1 MTTQNMNRDVWHLAG
16 PIILSNVSVPLLGA
30 VDTAV
35 VGHLPGAHYIG
46 GVAIGS
52 LIFSFVYWGFGF
64 LRMGTGGLTAQA
76 YGAGNADEVRSV
88 FARAA
93 LLALILG
100 LVVLILQWP
109 VGELAFL
116 LLDASDD
123 VEELAQSYYAIRIW
137 GAPAALLNYAMVGWF
152 IGIRDARSALI
163 MQVAMNGT
171 NIVLDLWF
179 VMGLELGVEGV
190 AWATLIS
197 EVGAIAIGAI
207 LMGRNL
213 WRVGG
218 TWKIPE
224 IFDGARLARLL
235 AVNRDI
241 FIRTLGLQLSF
252 AAFTAI
258 GARMGDAVLAAN
270 AVLMIFQ
277 SIMAYALDGFAHAAE
292 ALAGGYL
299 GAGKRAEF
307 RHAVKVSSL
316 WALAFAAF
324 FTVLYG
330 LFGGLII
337 DAITDISEIRL
348 LAREYLLWTIV
359 SPFVSVWS
367 FQLDGI
373 FIGATRTAD
382 MRNAMLQAVVVY
394 AAALVLLVP
403 AFGNHGLWA
412 ALMVLMVA
420 RAVTLGIRYPALER
434 SIDQATKRRSSLG
447 VRAKNS
453 R

>member
-1 MTTQNMNRDVWHLAG
+1 MNRDVWHLAA
-16 PIILSNVSVPLLGA
+16 PIILSNISVPLLGA

-35 VGHLPGAHYIG
+35 VGHLPGAHHIG

-76 YGAGNADEVRSV
+76 FGAGNADEVRSV

-93 LLALILG
+93 LLAVALG
-100 LVVLILQWP
+100 LAVVVLQWP
-109 VGELAFL
+109 LGELAFTA
-116 LLDASDD
+116 LDASDD
-123 VEELAQSYYAIRIW
+123 VERLAEGYYYIRVW

-152 IGIRDARSALI
+152 IGIRDAKSALV
-163 MQVAMNGT
+163 MQVAMNGV
-171 NIVLDLWF
+171 NIILDLWF
-179 VMGLELGVEGV
+179 VIGLDLGVEGV

-197 EVGAIAIGAI
+197 EVGAIAIGGY
-207 LMGRNL
+207 LMQRNL
-213 WRVGG
+213 RRLGG
-218 TWKIPE
+218 TWQRSAIL
-224 IFDGARLARLL
+224 DGARLRHLL

-252 AAFTAI
+252 AAFTAM

-299 GAGKRAEF
+299 GAGNRAKF
-307 RHAVKVSSL
+307 RHAVRISSL
-316 WALAFAAF
+316 WALGFAAF
-324 FTVLYG
+324 FTMIYG
-330 LFGGLII
+330 IFGGLMI
-337 DAITDISEIRL
+337 DMITNLADIRA
-348 LAREYLLWTIV
+348 LARDYLLWTVI
-359 SPFVSVWS
+359 SPLISVWS

-394 AAALVLLVP
+394 AAALAVLVP
-403 AFGNHGLWA
+403 AYGNHGLWA
-412 ALMVLMVA
+412 SLMVLMVA
-420 RAVTLGIRYPALER
+420 RAITLGMRYPALER
-434 SIDQATKRRSSLG
+434 SVEA
-447 VRAKNS
+447 
-453 R
+453 

>member
-1 MTTQNMNRDVWHLAG
+1 MNRDVWHMAG

-46 GVAIGS
+46 GVAIGA

-76 YGAGNADEVRSV
+76 FGAGNSDEVRSV
-88 FARAA
+88 LARAA
-93 LLALILG
+93 LLAGLLG
-100 LVVLILQWP
+100 LAVTTLQWP
-109 VGELAFL
+109 LGEFAFA

-123 VEELAQSYYAIRIW
+123 VEHLARSYYEIRIW

-152 IGIRDARSALI
+152 IGIRDAKSALV
-163 MQVAMNGT
+163 MQVTMNGV
-171 NIVLDLWF
+171 NIILDLWF
-179 VMGLELGVEGV
+179 VIGLDLGVVGV

-197 EVGAIAIGAI
+197 EVGAITIGGYLVRRNLKRIGGNWRRQAI
-207 LMGRNL
+207 LDGGRL
-213 WRVGG
+213 
-218 TWKIPE
+218 TH
-224 IFDGARLARLL
+224 LL

-252 AAFTAI
+252 ATFTAL

-292 ALAGGYL
+292 ALAGGYF
-299 GAGKRAEF
+299 GAKDRAKF
-307 RHAVKVSSL
+307 RQAVRVSSL
-316 WALAFAAF
+316 WALAFALA
-324 FTVLYG
+324 FTVVYAV
-330 LFGGLII
+330 FGGLVI
-337 DAITDISEIRL
+337 DTITNIPDIRI
-348 LAREYLLWTIV
+348 LARDYLLWTVV
-359 SPFVSVWS
+359 SPLISVWS

-382 MRNAMLQAVVVY
+382 MRNAMLQAVIVY
-394 AAALVLLVP
+394 VGALFILVP

-412 ALMVLMVA
+412 SLMILMVA
-420 RAVTLGIRYPALER
+420 RAITLMLRYPAIER
-434 SIDQATKRRSSLG
+434 SIK
-447 VRAKNS
+447 
-453 R
+453 

>member
-1 MTTQNMNRDVWHLAG
+1 MTAPLPGKSVTGGSMNRDVWHLAA

-46 GVAIGS
+46 GVAVGS

-76 YGAGNADEVRSV
+76 FGAGNADEVRSV

-93 LLALILG
+93 LLAGLLG
-100 LVVLILQWP
+100 LAVVALQWP
-109 VGELAFL
+109 LGELAL
-116 LLDASDD
+116 TLVNASSD
-123 VEELAQSYYAIRIW
+123 VEQLADQYYYIRIW

-171 NIVLDLWF
+171 NILLDLWF
-179 VMGLELGVEGV
+179 VIGLGLGVAGV

-197 EVGAIAIGAI
+197 EVGAIFIGA
-207 LMGRNL
+207 LLLRRNL
-213 WRVGG
+213 KRIGG
-218 TWKIPE
+218 TWRRESI
-224 IFDGARLARLL
+224 LARAPLVRLL
-235 AVNRDI
+235 VVNRDI

-252 AAFTAI
+252 ATFTAI
-258 GARMGDAVLAAN
+258 GARMGDAALAAN

-299 GAGKRAEF
+299 GARDRAKF
-307 RHAVKVSSL
+307 RHAVKVSSM

-324 FTVLYG
+324 FTLVYLM
-330 LFGGLII
+330 FGGLII
-337 DAITDISEIRL
+337 DTITNIPDIRM
-348 LAREYLLWTIV
+348 LAREYLIWTVI
-359 SPFVSVWS
+359 SPLISVWS

-382 MRNAMLQAVVVY
+382 MRNAMLQSVVIYV
-394 AAALVLLVP
+394 AALAILVP
-403 AFGNHGLWA
+403 AYGNHGLWA

-420 RAVTLGIRYPALER
+420 RAITLGLRYPALER
-434 SIDQATKRRSSLG
+434 SIGK
-447 VRAKNS
+447 
-453 R
+453 

>member
-1 MTTQNMNRDVWHLAG
+1 MTPARPETDGTMNRDVWHLAG

-76 YGAGNADEVRSV
+76 FGAGNADEVRSV
-88 FARAA
+88 LARGA
-93 LLALILG
+93 LLAGALG
-100 LVVLILQWP
+100 LAVTVLQWP
-109 VGELAFL
+109 LGLLAFA

-123 VEELAQSYYAIRIW
+123 VERLADSYYYIRVW

-152 IGIRDARSALI
+152 IGIRDAKSALV
-163 MQVAMNGT
+163 MQVAMNGV

-179 VMGLELGVEGV
+179 VIGLELGVDGV

-197 EVGAIAIGAI
+197 EVGAIAIGGY
-207 LMGRNL
+207 LVRRNL
-213 WRVGG
+213 VRIGGAWRR
-218 TWKIPE
+218 KA
-224 IFDGARLARLL
+224 IFDGGRLAHLL

-299 GAGKRAEF
+299 GAGNRAKF
-307 RHAVKVSSL
+307 HHAVKISSL
-316 WALAFAAF
+316 WALGFAGF
-324 FTVLYG
+324 FTAFYG
-330 LFGGLII
+330 LFGGLMVDMMTNI
-337 DAITDISEIRL
+337 AEIRV
-348 LAREYLLWTIV
+348 LARDYLPWTVV
-359 SPFVSVWS
+359 SPLISVWS

-394 AAALVLLVP
+394 AGALAILVP

-412 ALMVLMVA
+412 SLMVLMVA
-420 RAVTLGIRYPALER
+420 RALTLARRYPALER
-434 SIDQATKRRSSLG
+434 SVG
-447 VRAKNS
+447 G
-453 R
+453 